1 MLVFYISAAAILL
14 ILFGIRLILRYRE
27 KIRFFATGHD
37 SQFRLKEIRA
47 LWKLAL
53 DCNIEDPMTL
63 YVSVPTLNRCISQ
76 FLTLAKSKGQE
87 NTYQT
92 QSFLTKLYDYR
103 TRIAIDKEN
112 KKGMDDTRSLM
123 KGQRIRIILRGK
135 GVFESEI
142 LSSGHELIFKIPK
155 QDGMIK
161 VPGDEWEGHEIN
173 VYLWKR
179 GDASYVFDSVVTG
192 SGMFN
197 GDSCIHVAHTNK
209 LLRAQKR
216 QSVRCDCKIDAQL
229 YIIKQEIVDYK
240 IVENTPGYK
249 CLLENISE
257 DGAMIRIGGKGMAD
271 VQLKLQFSIGETF
284 IMMFGVVRS
293 VEYNET
299 INQSRLHFEC
309 THIEPSMKNA
319 ILTYVYN
326 VIPEEQKEI
335 NRAIEET
342 QSDAIDSGE
351 DANVV
356 EEAITFGGRRKTDEQ
371 KTESDVLLPEE
382 SINIPDLKDSEIDN
396 KTLEEISRSL
406 PDL

>member
-1 MLVFYISAAAILL
+1 
-14 ILFGIRLILRYRE
+14 
-27 KIRFFATGHD
+27 
-37 SQFRLKEIRA
+37 
-47 LWKLAL
+47 
-53 DCNIEDPMTL
+53 
-63 YVSVPTLNRCISQ
+63 
-76 FLTLAKSKGQE
+76 
-87 NTYQT
+87 
-92 QSFLTKLYDYR
+92 
-103 TRIAIDKEN
+103 
-112 KKGMDDTRSLM
+112 
-123 KGQRIRIILRGK
+123 
-135 GVFESEI
+135 
-142 LSSGHELIFKIPK
+142 
-155 QDGMIK
+155 
-161 VPGDEWEGHEIN
+161 
-173 VYLWKR
+173 
-179 GDASYVFDSVVTG
+179 
-192 SGMFN
+192 
-197 GDSCIHVAHTNK
+197 
-209 LLRAQKR
+209 
-216 QSVRCDCKIDAQL
+216 
-229 YIIKQEIVDYK
+229 
-240 IVENTPGYK
+240 
-249 CLLENISE
+249 
-257 DGAMIRIGGKGMAD
+257 MIRIGGKGMAD

-351 DANVV
+351 DANIV

-371 KTESDVLLPEE
+371 KTEPDVLLPEE